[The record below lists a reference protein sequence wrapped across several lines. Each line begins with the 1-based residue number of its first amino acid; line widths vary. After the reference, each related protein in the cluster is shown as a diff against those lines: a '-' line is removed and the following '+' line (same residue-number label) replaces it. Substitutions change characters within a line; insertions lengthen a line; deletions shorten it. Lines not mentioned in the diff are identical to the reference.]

1 MKLKLVNIKKAKIST
16 SAFIKA
22 FCHHKLIELDATAVD
37 PDLPLSDI
45 IHGLCSN
52 SWLQQNLQCLLL
64 DSTTSTR
71 QDSRLLPFG
80 QLTGLRVLNVYN
92 VCFHNE
98 DLANVSQLPKLESLD
113 ISNTLVT
120 DISALLTCKDR
131 LKSLKMHYLKSLT
144 MTIPQILAVIKEL
157 KCLFHLD
164 ISNHR
169 QLHSDLAFH
178 LLQQKDILP
187 NVVSLDISGGSC
199 ITDGAV
205 ELFIR
210 QRPAMQFV
218 GLLATDAG
226 HSDFFTTQQGLR
238 VCSYLK

>member
-16 SAFIKA
+16 AAFIKA
-22 FCHHKLIELDATAVD
+22 FCHHKLIQLDATAVD
-37 PDLPLSDI
+37 PDLPISDI
-45 IHGLCSN
+45 IHGLCRN

-64 DSTTSTR
+64 DSTTSIR
-71 QDSRLLPFG
+71 QDSRLLLFG
-80 QLTGLRVLNVYN
+80 QLTGLRVLSVYN
-92 VCFHNE
+92 VCFHSE
-98 DLANVSQLPKLESLD
+98 DLAHVSQLPKLESLD

-131 LKSLKMHYLKSLT
+131 LKSLKMHYLKCLT
-144 MTIPQILAVIKEL
+144 MTKPQILAVIKEL

-169 QLHSDLAFH
+169 QLQSDLAFH

-226 HSDFFTTQQGLR
+226 YSDFFTQQGLR